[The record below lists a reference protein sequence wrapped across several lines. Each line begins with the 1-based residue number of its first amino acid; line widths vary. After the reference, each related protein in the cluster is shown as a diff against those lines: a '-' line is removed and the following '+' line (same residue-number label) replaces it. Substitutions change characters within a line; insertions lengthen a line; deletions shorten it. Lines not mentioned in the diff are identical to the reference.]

1 MDAMIDFAKHSTFC
15 FLMNQIHLSGLRQI
29 SMHRLFTQNS
39 FLRSNATVI
48 LSDGCVMFARCVD
61 I

>member
-39 FLRSNATVI
+39 FLAQQC
-48 LSDGCVMFARCVD
+48 DGDPQRWLRNVCVLC
-61 I
+61 